1 MNSNDRVSGG
11 ETGGPTAAASAAT
24 KPEALVVHAPTVTA
38 TAKKNSAAAA
48 AAQHSGRDGGTFGAL
63 NPGAVAVDEPA
74 GTASEKKRPA
84 AAAAAQQSCLNGRTF
99 DERLKQKLASD
110 AETGGGA
117 AASTERK
124 PGVFTVNEPAGTA
137 SEKRKAAAAAAARHY
152 SHDGG
157 TLDER
162 LKKKLASSADSS
174 TSESEGA
181 DVKRTSVVLVSKD
194 ECAAA
199 EKSGDRDPQ
208 GNSSAAG
215 VAEPGSTPED
225 ENVEKSMPLDVEPGQ
240 HRGDGGEIK
249 GAPEGQGLRSG
260 ERPSL
265 LGRVGSTLYAHVSA
279 TGEYLISATLVEED
293 DGGEV
298 VMAERVGF
306 FERRGKV
313 VALALCFVLLAAIFP
328 LVHVALVV
336 PLRPDVP
343 SMLPSM
349 LPSSSPSFDLRPTL
363 DIVKERGFVR
373 CGYRS
378 IWGNLTVRQHSAPSG
393 PKILKSSNDTLAQPC
408 LCRLYWES
416 VPCHCVC
423 NSSGSSLL

>member
-1 MNSNDRVSGG
+1 MNSNDRGSGG
-11 ETGGPTAAASAAT
+11 ETGGPTATASAAS
-24 KPEALVVHAPTVTA
+24 K
-38 TAKKNSAAAA
+38 
-48 AAQHSGRDGGTFGAL
+48 SGAFV
-63 NPGAVAVDEPA
+63 NHEPA
-74 GTASEKKRPA
+74 GTGPEKKRSA
-84 AAAAAQQSCLNGRTF
+84 AAAAAQQSCLDGGAF
-99 DERLKQKLASD
+99 DERLKKKLAS
-110 AETGGGA
+110 AAGTGGA
-117 AASTERK
+117 AAESEIK
-124 PGVFTVNEPAGTA
+124 PGAFAVDEPAGTA
-137 SEKRKAAAAAAARHY
+137 SKEKKAAAATAVWHY

-181 DVKRTSVVLVSKD
+181 DVKRTSVVFISKD
-194 ECAAA
+194 ECADA

-249 GAPEGQGLRSG
+249 GAPEGQGSRSG

-298 VMAERVGF
+298 EMAERVGF

-313 VALALCFVLLAAIFP
+313 VALALCFVLLAVILP
-328 LVHVALVV
+328 LVYMAVVV
-336 PLRPDVP
+336 PLRPDVQ

-349 LPSSSPSFDLRPTL
+349 LPSSSPSLLPSSSPSFNLRPTL

-378 IWGNLTVRQHSAPSG
+378 IWGNLTVKQHSAPSG
-393 PKILKSSNDTLAQPC
+393 PKILKSSNNTLAQPC
-408 LCRLYWES
+408 LCRLHWES

-423 NSSGSSLL
+423 NYWGSSFL